1 MENIKLNI
9 LIGYDNNGRVVDA
22 GDSIIRTIDTEY
34 FRFAEELYHVY
45 RSNNLEKLGIV
56 STELDAASK
65 KLIHEKH
72 LISYPYE
79 WPAEMYKDA
88 VLFHLNLF
96 IELDRSGLTLKD
108 AIPSNI
114 LFNFTRPVFVDFLS
128 LVKNSDIGN
137 EKWLVDGASFKDK
150 RFAIVD
156 RMLIPFLIKPLLA
169 MYDKNY
175 MLARWMLSAGACNV
189 KATGAEFK
197 GKKHVLRAL
206 KTRIKNF
213 ILRKQDHK
221 RINELLR
228 SFKKNKQIKFVQYIQ
243 SMYEMVSGLNVAP
256 PSSGY
261 SGYYA
266 GKKENLDFTQKENWG
281 EKQRNIYAVLK
292 DEAPGMVIDVGAN
305 TGWFSFL
312 AESMGSKVIALDID
326 EDCVNTIYTM
336 AKKGGNKVLPL
347 LVSFED
353 LTREIYGKVET
364 APEYA
369 DRDFKSVPLFL
380 APVNRFRG
388 DLVLCLGLVHHLVL
402 GAGYELSHVFKILS
416 QMAGKSILLEF
427 VAIDDPLIKGEP
439 SFFKNLGKH
448 TESSY
453 NLDLV
458 IKEGKKFFSDAQV
471 FNSHPETR
479 KLILFKK

>member
-1 MENIKLNI
+1 MTNQKVNI
-9 LIGYDNNGRVVDA
+9 IGYDNNGRIVDA
-22 GDSIIRTIDTEY
+22 GDSIIRIINPEY
-34 FRFAEELYHVY
+34 FRFAEELYHIY
-45 RSNNLEKLGIV
+45 KTNNLEKLGIV
-56 STELDAASK
+56 GTELDAASK
-65 KLIHEKH
+65 KLVHEKH

-108 AIPSNI
+108 ALPSNI

-128 LVKNSDIGN
+128 LVKNGDIGN
-137 EKWLVDGASFKDK
+137 EKWLVDGVSFADK
-150 RFAIVD
+150 RFAIVE
-156 RMLIPFLIKPLLA
+156 RMLIPFLINPLLA
-169 MYDKNY
+169 MHDKNY
-175 MLARWMLSAGACNV
+175 MQARVLLSEGACNV
-189 KATGAEFK
+189 KPAGSKLLEK
-197 GKKHVLRAL
+197 RNILKAL
-206 KTRIKNF
+206 KTRIKR
-213 ILRKQDHK
+213 LVSQTQGHK
-221 RINELLR
+221 KINELLC
-228 SFKKNKQIKFVQYIQ
+228 SFKSNKQLGFVPYIQ
-243 SMYEMVSGLNVAP
+243 SVREAVSGLDVAP
-256 PSSGY
+256 PSSAY
-261 SGYYA
+261 AGYYE
-266 GKKENLDFTQKENWG
+266 GKKENFDFSQRENWG
-281 EKQRNIYAVLK
+281 DKQKNIHAILK
-292 DEAPGMVIDVGAN
+292 AEAPGTVIDVGAN

-326 EDCVNTIYTM
+326 EDCVNTIYKM

-364 APEYA
+364 GPEYA
-369 DRDFKSVPLFL
+369 GRDFKSVPLFL

-402 GAGYELSHVFKILS
+402 GAGYELSYVFKILS